1 MLIETLIFTISAF
14 ALFVYTFYRLI
25 KENDTTYVP
34 VLAISA
40 LRNWYKICFIL

>member
-14 ALFVYTFYRLI
+14 ALFVYIFYRLV

-34 VLAISA
+34 VLAIVA
-40 LRNWYKICFIL
+40 LRNWNKIYRCI